1 MRTIEIVEVDD
12 PKEAAELCYEVDGVW
27 TPDSEY
33 VRELNS
39 RAEREQERERR
50 WGRIGWILLAVAIA
64 AWLIA
69 VLTD

>member
-1 MRTIEIVEVDD
+1 MKTIEIVEVDD

-27 TPDSEY
+27 TPDSAY

-39 RAEREQERERR
+39 KAEREKERERL
-50 WGRIGWILLAVAIA
+50 WGKIGWILIAVAIA